1 MTYTITPNDQKN
13 LSIFPGGSSTLGDV
27 GTSTFYT
34 WTKPDDAFF
43 VWIMVMSS
51 GGAGGNGATGSTTTI
66 RAGGIGGGQSPVFT
80 GLYPSYMV
88 PDVLYIKVANEN
100 YANSTSTVA
109 QYYSGAYIDSNCT
122 FAFAHTIGG
131 SSTTLVTVG
140 NLGLAPVANTANTG
154 YQHSGVYS
162 NTVPIV
168 PVIPATG
175 LSTSVNTA
183 INSVGAPGGTAGVNS
198 DSAGFDLPPAN
209 ISNTYFVPTILS
221 GQSNTVPDGGSGVFS
236 LKPFYSTGGAG
247 GYAQSAT
254 GTGGARSGIGGKGA
268 FGSGGGGG
276 GAGINTRANP
286 RGGSGGPGLIIIKTF

>member
-1 MTYTITPNDQKN
+1 MTNTITPNDQKN

-51 GGAGGNGATGSTTTI
+51 GGAGGNGITGGATTT
-66 RAGGIGGGQSPVFT
+66 RAGAIGGGQSPVFT

-88 PDVLYIKVANEN
+88 PDILYIKVANEN

-131 SSTTLVTVG
+131 SSTTFLTVG

-154 YQHSGVYS
+154 YQHSGAYS

-168 PVIPATG
+168 PVNGIA
-175 LSTSVNTA
+175 TSVNTA
-183 INSVGAPGGTAGVNS
+183 INSVGATGGTA
-198 DSAGFDLPPAN
+198 SATNTDQVGYNLPPAN
-209 ISNTYFVPTILS
+209 LANTYFIPTIFG
-221 GQSNTVPDGGSGVFS
+221 GQSNTVPDGGNGVFS

-247 GYAQSAT
+247 GYAHSASST
-254 GTGGARSGIGGKGA
+254 PAGSLFSGVGGKGA

-276 GAGINTRANP
+276 GGDYSSRPNP
-286 RGGSGGPGLIIIKTF
+286 RGGSGGPGLVIIKTF